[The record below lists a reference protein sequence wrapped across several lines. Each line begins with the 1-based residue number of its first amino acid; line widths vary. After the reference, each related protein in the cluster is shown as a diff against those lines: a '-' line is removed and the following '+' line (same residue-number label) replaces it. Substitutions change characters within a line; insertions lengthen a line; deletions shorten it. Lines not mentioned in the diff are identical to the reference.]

1 MSFIFSCTM
10 FFLSF
15 TPLWLSIVFIDAV
28 SIWTNQY
35 CIWTEIIS
43 ICCIVVV
50 FFISGIML
58 HHYLQHGLV
67 KGNRK
72 YTVLKAKEEK
82 TISVEFILSYVM
94 PLFAFDF
101 KNWQQTILFLHIF
114 LILGWLSV
122 KHNHF
127 SNNVVLEALG
137 YRVFHCV
144 LDSEDRKQLDVNV
157 ITKDNMVLSL
167 QEEVTIEF
175 VNNDFAITR

>member
-1 MSFIFSCTM
+1 
-10 FFLSF
+10 
-15 TPLWLSIVFIDAV
+15 
-28 SIWTNQY
+28 
-35 CIWTEIIS
+35 
-43 ICCIVVV
+43 
-50 FFISGIML
+50 
-58 HHYLQHGLV
+58 
-67 KGNRK
+67 
-72 YTVLKAKEEK
+72 
-82 TISVEFILSYVM
+82 M